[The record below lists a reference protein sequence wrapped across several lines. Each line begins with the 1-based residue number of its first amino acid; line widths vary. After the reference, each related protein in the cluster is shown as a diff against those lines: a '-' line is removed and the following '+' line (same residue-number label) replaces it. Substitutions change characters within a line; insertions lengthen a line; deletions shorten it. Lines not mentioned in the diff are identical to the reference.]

1 MMKLPLVL
9 FGASGHGKVVM
20 DAALECGLEV
30 ALVADDQPSRQTLLG
45 VRVVSSD
52 APEFRNLGGFSFV
65 VSIGANQARA
75 RVYARLLALGGEPT
89 TLVHPRAVVSR
100 HATLG
105 GGTVVL
111 AGAVVNAGAVIEEN
125 SILNTACSVDH
136 DCVVGKHAHLCPGVR
151 LAGGVFVG
159 EGSMIGT
166 GASVI
171 PGQRVG
177 EWSRVGAGAV
187 VVRNLPE
194 RVIAFG
200 VPARVSRSLPA
211 AD

>member
-1 MMKLPLVL
+1 MSLII
-9 FGASGHGKVVM
+9 FGASGHGKVVI
-20 DAALECGLEV
+20 DAALECGRKV
-30 ALVADDQPSRQTLLG
+30 ALVADDRPSRETLLG

-52 APEFRNLGGFSFV
+52 APEFRNLGAFSFI
-65 VSIGANQARA
+65 VSIGENQARA
-75 RVYARLLALGGEPT
+75 RVYARLLALGGEPA
-89 TLVHPRAVVSR
+89 TLVHPRAMVSR

-111 AGAVVNAGAVIEEN
+111 AGAVVNAGTVIEEN
-125 SILNTACSVDH
+125 CILNTACSVDH
-136 DCVVGKHAHLCPGVR
+136 DCVVGKHVHLCPGVR
-151 LAGGVFVG
+151 LAGGVLVA

-187 VVRNLPE
+187 VVRSLPA
-194 RVIAFG
+194 RVVAFG